1 MVFRQND
8 FKIGSTRVIDDPHRT
23 TVQLG
28 GPTCDGQSQAGS
40 ARFGARTCFSFDET
54 AENVGTRLLWN
65 LRSEID
71 DIGDDGAEILVFVCF
86 DKHRGIVRGMLE
98 RVRDDIGEQLA
109 QAVLIACHL
118 DIVGHMHFDVMR
130 MPGIGDFQ
138 RFHGFVKKIGE
149 IEHFDLQACRA
160 GFHAGKIKKE
170 RDQIGQAVRLI
181 EDAFQI

>member
-1 MVFRQND
+1 M
-8 FKIGSTRVIDDPHRT
+8 
-23 TVQLG
+23 
-28 GPTCDGQSQAGS
+28 
-40 ARFGARTCFSFDET
+40 
-54 AENVGTRLLWN
+54 WN

>member
-1 MVFRQND
+1 MDNPKPVPPDSVPGPVFPLTKRR
-8 FKIGSTRVIDDPHRT
+8 KMSERASWR
-23 TVQLG
+23 
-28 GPTCDGQSQAGS
+28 
-40 ARFGARTCFSFDET
+40 
-54 AENVGTRLLWN
+54 N

-149 IEHFDLQACRA
+149 IEPFDLQLAAPASMR
-160 GFHAGKIKKE
+160 E
-170 RDQIGQAVRLI
+170 RSRRNAIRSDRRCV
-181 EDAFQI
+181 

>member
-1 MVFRQND
+1 M
-8 FKIGSTRVIDDPHRT
+8 G
-23 TVQLG
+23 
-28 GPTCDGQSQAGS
+28 
-40 ARFGARTCFSFDET
+40 
-54 AENVGTRLLWN
+54 
-65 LRSEID
+65 
-71 DIGDDGAEILVFVCF
+71 
-86 DKHRGIVRGMLE
+86 
-98 RVRDDIGEQLA
+98 
-109 QAVLIACHL
+109 
-118 DIVGHMHFDVMR
+118 